1 MTNGDE
7 SHSKRLTERAR
18 LLLARIEVMPD
29 AREDLLEQAYELAK
43 EMKSA
48 RAMAELGHLT
58 DRLRLHQGLDPL
70 VHTLQAQALVDL
82 GMPAAARDLLGSV
95 SRAFVLDTDAWREF
109 QGLKGRVNKQIF
121 IDSPDKASP
130 IAVGALAAAIKA
142 YQAAFER
149 DPDHSWWHGINVVAL
164 LARARR
170 MGRRI
175 ASSLEPAEV
184 AAQVCAAL
192 DRVPTQ
198 KRDAWWHATYAE
210 AELARLDP
218 DGFARHLKDFLEE
231 PKTDAFALKSFLRQL
246 TEIWDLEHDARVANG
261 GALIGLLRAEL
272 LSREN
277 VVVKVPVGDIPSPPA
292 TADVEGALEKTFG
305 QNAPIQLRWWE
316 LGLTRARAV
325 AALYGPDRAGFEKR
339 WGTGFLVAARTAG
352 TQEPGRP
359 YLLTN
364 AHVLGD
370 PEAGIKTPDAA
381 TIRFEG
387 HDPGKAYRV
396 ASIVWTSAP
405 NRHDATLLELE
416 PPPTEITPI
425 PLFPTLPRPGA
436 RLYVIGHAYGD
447 ELAFSFQDNDLLDH
461 EGPPCQVFRRPPAI
475 LVHYRTPTEE
485 GNSGSPVFLERQ
497 WLAVALH
504 HSGLEAGMYKLNGKP
519 DKYSANEGIALSS
532 ISDALTAERN
542 IELVFE

>member
-1 MTNGDE
+1 MANADE
-7 SHSKRLTERAR
+7 SHSKRLAERAR
-18 LLLARIEVMPD
+18 LLLARIELMPD
-29 AREDLLEQAYELAK
+29 ARDDLFEQAYELAE

-48 RAMAELGHLT
+48 RAMPELGHLT
-58 DRLRLHQGLDPL
+58 DRLRLYPGVDPL

-82 GMPAAARDLLGSV
+82 GMPAAARDLLASV
-95 SRAFVLDTDAWREF
+95 SRAFVPDTNAWREF

-121 IDSPDKASP
+121 IDSPDKTAP
-130 IAVGALAAAIKA
+130 MAIAALIAAIKA

-149 DPDHSWWHGINVVAL
+149 DPNNSWWHGINVVAL
-164 LARARR
+164 LAKARR

-184 AAQVCAAL
+184 AAGVCAAL
-192 DRVPTQ
+192 DRVPAE
-198 KRDAWWHATYAE
+198 KRDVWWHATYAE
-210 AELARLDP
+210 AELARLDL
-218 DGFARHLKDFLEE
+218 DRFVRHLKSFIEVS
-231 PKTDAFALKSFLRQL
+231 KTNAFALNSFLRQL
-246 TEIWDLEHDARVANG
+246 TEIWDLEHDARVPDG

-277 VVVKVPVGDIPSPPA
+277 IVVKVPVGEIPSAPA
-292 TADVEGALEKTFG
+292 TADVAGALQKTFG

-316 LGLTRARAV
+316 LGRTRARAV

-339 WGTGFLVAARTAG
+339 WGTGFLVHARAAG
-352 TQEPGRP
+352 TQEAAKP

-370 PEAGIKTPDAA
+370 PEAGIRAPEAA

-387 HDPGKAYRV
+387 HDPGKVHRV

-405 NRHDATLLELE
+405 TRLDATLLELD
-416 PPPTEITPI
+416 PPPSEIEPI
-425 PLFPTLPRPGA
+425 PLFRTLPRPGA

-461 EGPPCQVFRRPPAI
+461 EGPPCQVLRRPPAI

-485 GNSGSPVFLERQ
+485 GNSGSPVFLETQ
-497 WLAVALH
+497 WLAIALH

-519 DKYSANEGIALSS
+519 GKYSANEGIALSS
-532 ISDALTAERN
+532 ISDALTDERA
-542 IELVFE
+542 IELIFV